1 MPLSAKELHT
11 HSVVV
16 VLLWEDDIIVGLELV
31 RLFREEFGER
41 AGKKSS
47 LGM

>member
-1 MPLSAKELHT
+1 M
-11 HSVVV
+11 
-16 VLLWEDDIIVGLELV
+16 EDDIIVGLELV
-31 RLFREEFGER
+31 GLFREEFGER